1 MNAHRLFEDFE
12 VGLVIG
18 HHWGR
23 TVTETDA
30 VLFATQTHLYQP
42 ANFNAVVAEHDGRPG
57 PAAPE
62 LLVFAV
68 VLGLSVEDLSESGG
82 PFLGADDIRHGV
94 PVLAGDTLWSA
105 SRVVSRRPSE
115 SRPGWG
121 VVRWR
126 TIGVNQR
133 GEEVVSYERTSLVRR
148 RTSSQPSASEDRA
161 EVAS

>member
-1 MNAHRLFEDFE
+1 MSEHRLYEDFE
-12 VGLVIG
+12 EGLVIE

-42 ANFNAVVAEHDGRPG
+42 AHLNAVVAEHDGRPG
-57 PAAPE
+57 PPVPE
-62 LLVFAV
+62 LLVLAV

-82 PFLGADDIRHGV
+82 PFLGADDVRHGV

-105 SRVVSRRPSE
+105 SRVVSRRPSG

-126 TIGVNQR
+126 TVGVNQR
-133 GEEVVSYERTSLVRR
+133 GEEVISYERTSLVRR
-148 RTSSQPSASEDRA
+148 RTSQVSASGDRA